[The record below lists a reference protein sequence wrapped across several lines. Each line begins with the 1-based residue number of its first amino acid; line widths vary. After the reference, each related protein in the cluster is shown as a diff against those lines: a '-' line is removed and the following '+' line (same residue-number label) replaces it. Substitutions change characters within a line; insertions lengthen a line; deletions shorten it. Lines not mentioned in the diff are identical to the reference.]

1 MYYGDFGGFGRG
13 IGLFNTSYF
22 GYGSFILQLLII
34 VLVVSAIYF
43 FIKRSR
49 TVVSQDV
56 PRTPIE
62 VAKLRYA
69 RGEITYSEYQEIVK
83 NLST

>member
-22 GYGSFILQLLII
+22 GYGSLIFQILIIILLI
-34 VLVVSAIYF
+34 SAIYF
-43 FIKRSR
+43 FIRRSR
-49 TVVSQDV
+49 TLVGQDA

-62 VAKLRYA
+62 IAKLRYA
-69 RGEITYSEYQEIVK
+69 RGEITYTEYQELMK
-83 NLST
+83 NLSN